1 MQPNMSAAGGVGLF
15 FLSLL
20 AMIAIGGFLVM
31 LIALWRTMK
40 AHESI
45 AQAISD
51 IARHLKR
58 PGTTKHDIDRFT
70 FGE

>member
-20 AMIAIGGFLVM
+20 AMIAIGGYLVM

-45 AQAISD
+45 AQAVSD
-51 IARHLKR
+51 IARHLER
-58 PGTTKHDIDRFT
+58 PGTTKHDVDRFT